1 MTPAPPGG
9 GLPDLGRGKPAERPQ
24 GLVQAA
30 ATAMPTAAPI
40 AAAEPDFAAPAEDD
54 RGAGAGSARHLSLAE
69 QGLISGSN
77 FLVLIAAARILPKE
91 ALGAFSFALATLLLF
106 QGLIQRAF
114 VLLPMSTTGK
124 SRDESVHN
132 LAFWRWVQAGTMAA
146 ILALMGA
153 FYLVAR
159 GFLDAWIADS
169 VLVALIVVVPS
180 FYMEF
185 LRRVVLLT
193 STMPRLLLMGC
204 AYAGT
209 IAIFAAVALLSDHTP
224 GLFAFAL
231 CLCAAG
237 LASCLVSGARPLPR
251 GGFQHPVG
259 WTLPSYWR
267 FARWS
272 VGASLGSAGYSFGI
286 QSILAAMAGPV
297 ALAGYA
303 AARNLVQPVSTLMQ
317 AMDNVDK
324 ARAGRA
330 FAQTGMAGLWGV
342 VRHSWTWLFMLA
354 IPYFVFVAALSDWIL
369 PLLYGSKYGDITDQ
383 VRLWCLVMAAMIVV
397 QPLET
402 ALYAVRRPD
411 LLFYGR
417 LPSACLAMLLAPALI
432 LQSNEKGALVAVVL
446 GWCLAGL
453 TAAWQ
458 LRRLSAAERAG

>member
-1 MTPAPPGG
+1 MT
-9 GLPDLGRGKPAERPQ
+9 
-24 GLVQAA
+24 QA
-30 ATAMPTAAPI
+30 TPI
-40 AAAEPDFAAPAEDD
+40 ATPTVASPQAQE
-54 RGAGAGSARHLSLAE
+54 RGAGAASARRVSLAE

-77 FLVLIAAARILPKE
+77 FMVLIAAARVLPKE
-91 ALGAFSFALATLLLF
+91 ELGAFSFALATLLLF
-106 QGLIQRAF
+106 QGLIQRPF

-124 SRDESVHN
+124 SRDESIQN
-132 LAFWRWVQAGTMAA
+132 LEFWRWTQAGTMAV
-146 ILALMGA
+146 IVALLGA
-153 FYLVAR
+153 FCLVAR
-159 GFLDAWIADS
+159 AFLDAWIADS
-169 VLVALIVVVPS
+169 ALVALIVVVPS

-193 STMPRLLLMGC
+193 GTMRRLLLMGF

-209 IAIFAAVALLSDHTP
+209 IAAFGAVALVSGRQP
-224 GLFAFAL
+224 GLFAFGL
-231 CLCAAG
+231 CLGAAG
-237 LASCLVSGARPLPR
+237 LASCLVSGQRPLFR
-251 GGFQHPVG
+251 GKFQHPLG

-267 FARWS
+267 FGRWS

-330 FAQTGMAGLWGV
+330 FAQAGMPGLWAV

-354 IPYFVFVAALSDWIL
+354 MPYFVAVAALADWIL
-369 PLLYGSKYGDITDQ
+369 PLVYGSKYGDIGDQ
-383 VRLWCLVMAAMIVV
+383 VRLWCVVMAAMIVV

-432 LQSNEKGALVAVVL
+432 LHWNEKGALVAVVL

-453 TAAWQ
+453 AAAWQ
-458 LRRLSAAERAG
+458 LRRVSSPTATA